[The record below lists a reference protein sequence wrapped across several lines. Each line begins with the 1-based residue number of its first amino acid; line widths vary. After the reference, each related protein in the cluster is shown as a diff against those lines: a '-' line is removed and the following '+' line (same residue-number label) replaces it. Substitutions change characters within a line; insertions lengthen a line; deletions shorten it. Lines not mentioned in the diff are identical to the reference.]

1 MDLIDESESVSING
15 IRNWILLLL
24 IFSAITVIGNYVGYQ
39 HPIGESMVGM
49 LILSFITLIGMLL
62 ERYIPLN
69 ISSIVYISMLGLIL
83 SLPFMPTS
91 SFIVYY
97 VSKVELLAIVTVFLA
112 YVGIGMGKNW
122 DQFKK
127 MGWRSVIVTICV
139 ITGTYLGS
147 VLIAHAVLVL
157 TGVSL

>member
-1 MDLIDESESVSING
+1 MDFIDESESVSAHG
-15 IRNWILLLL
+15 ITNWILLLL
-24 IFSAITVIGNYVGYQ
+24 IFSVIVVIGNYVGYK
-39 HPIGESMVGM
+39 HPISESLVGM

-62 ERYIPLN
+62 ERYVPLN
-69 ISSIVYISMLGLIL
+69 VSSIVYISLIGLVL

-91 SFIVYY
+91 GFVVYY
-97 VSKVELLAIVTVFLA
+97 VSKIELLAIVTVFLA

-127 MGWRSVIVTICV
+127 MGWRGAIVTVFV

-147 VLIAHAVLVL
+147 AIIAHVVLVL
-157 TGVSL
+157 TGT